1 MTVQN
6 LKVFV
11 IFKGKTDS
19 VDAKGQI
26 TQRRAAFGQFS
37 VQNLR
42 INDDQIIFGNR
53 VMLIL
58 NQEFTFPVLY
68 IEQFSKSV
76 GVTDTWPVAF
86 VFGGRSTEQYR
97 ISSGRLVRRKSQG
110 SGTHKDSFP
119 ENKNIY

>member
-76 GVTDTWPVAF
+76 GVTDTWPVTF
-86 VFGGRSTEQYR
+86 VSGGRSTEQYR